1 MEEAMA
7 DTQSIDGAAVRH
19 ATCAVA
25 ANTVTITLT
34 CATAPAARALFRQ
47 VGPAVD
53 HGELSLALPAVSGER
68 GRP

>member
-1 MEEAMA
+1 MT
-7 DTQSIDGAAVRH
+7 DNQSIDGAAIRH
-19 ATCAVA
+19 ASCALA

-34 CATAPAARALFRQ
+34 CATATAARALFRQ

-53 HGELSLALPAVSGER
+53 NGQLSLALTGER